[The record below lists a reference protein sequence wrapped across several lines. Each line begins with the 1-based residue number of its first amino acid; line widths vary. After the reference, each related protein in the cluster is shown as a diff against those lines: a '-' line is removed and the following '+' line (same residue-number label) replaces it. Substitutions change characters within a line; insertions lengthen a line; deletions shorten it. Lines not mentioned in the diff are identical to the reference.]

1 MNADKSFVLNRRLS
15 AFIGGHQFGRLFQQ
29 ALKPVPPYS
38 FRSATIGHLS
48 FYAADEPK
56 ASRKWITDGGVL
68 KTTLTTSKRTF
79 SQGISAWRA
88 YSRAARSRLN
98 CFFSPIARSGAPYA
112 SCWRG
117 FTSTN
122 TSGSFFHPIKLTSSP
137 PASI

>member
-56 ASRKWITDGGVL
+56 ASRKWTTDGGVL

-79 SQGISAWRA
+79 SQGISAWRP
-88 YSRAARSRLN
+88 YLRAALSRLDW
-98 CFFSPIARSGAPYA
+98 FWSPLDPPGAPV
-112 SCWRG
+112 SSVFRG
-117 FTSTN
+117 FTL
-122 TSGSFFHPIKLTSSP
+122 I
-137 PASI
+137 